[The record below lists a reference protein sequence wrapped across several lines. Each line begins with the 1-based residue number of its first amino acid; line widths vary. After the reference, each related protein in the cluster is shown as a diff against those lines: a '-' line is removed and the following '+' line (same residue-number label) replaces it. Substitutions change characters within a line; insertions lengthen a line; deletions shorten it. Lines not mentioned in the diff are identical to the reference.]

1 MIQGYNSSAAVL
13 YQSVRRLLA
22 KSEAFQTFVDV
33 TSEADALERVYFE
46 GFPEIPANGKE
57 YGKSE
62 YNAWLPCAI
71 VRLPYTDAGI
81 RGTLDAFGSSFENSG
96 SVDIVLE
103 ASVPMTEQRNNIPK
117 PDFMY
122 RFVTHIG
129 QILDEL
135 IYWRGQP
142 DQNGNSVFDF
152 SDFAFLTFAYT
163 TQEMVPDTGL
173 NIQTL
178 ITLSYGKEPI

>member
-13 YQSVRRLLA
+13 YQSVRRILA

-33 TSEADALERVYFE
+33 SNESDALERVYFE
-46 GFPEIPANGKE
+46 GFPESPANGKE

-71 VRLPYTDAGI
+71 VRLPYQDVGMHGI
-81 RGTLDAFGSSFENSG
+81 LHAFESQFEYDGN
-96 SVDIVLE
+96 VDIVFE
-103 ASVPMTEQRNNIPK
+103 APVPAADQRNSIPT

-135 IYWRGQP
+135 TYWRGQP
-142 DQNGNSVFDF
+142 DDNGNSVFDF
-152 SDFAFLTFAYT
+152 RELSFLTFLYT
-163 TQEMVPDTGL
+163 PKEQVPNTGL
-173 NIQTL
+173 NIQTV
-178 ITLSYGKEPI
+178 ITLGYGRDNV

>member
-1 MIQGYNSSAAVL
+1 MIKSYNSSAAVL

-33 TSEADALERVYFE
+33 TNETDAQERVYFE
-46 GFPEIPANGKE
+46 GFPESPADGKA

-71 VRLPYTDAGI
+71 VRLPYTDAGM
-81 RGTLDAFGSSFENSG
+81 RGTLEDFSSTFENSG
-96 SVDIVLE
+96 SVDIIFE
-103 ASVPMTEQRNNIPK
+103 ASVPTTEQRNSIPK

-135 IYWRGQP
+135 TYLRGQP
-142 DQNGNSVFDF
+142 DANGNSVFDF
-152 SDFAFLTFAYT
+152 KGFAFLTFLYT
-163 TQEMVPDTGL
+163 AQETVPNTGL

-178 ITLSYGKEPI
+178 LTLEYGKDTI

>member
-33 TSEADALERVYFE
+33 SNESDALERVYFE
-46 GFPEIPANGKE
+46 GFPESPADGKE

-71 VRLPYTDAGI
+71 VRLPYNDAGL
-81 RGTLDAFGSSFENSG
+81 RGTLDDFSSQFEHSG
-96 SVDIVLE
+96 SVDIVFE
-103 ASVPMTEQRNNIPK
+103 AAVPTTEQRNSVPK
-117 PDFMY
+117 PEFMY
-122 RFVTHIG
+122 RFVTHMG

-135 IYWRGQP
+135 TYLRGQP
-142 DQNGNSVFDF
+142 DPNGNSVFDF
-152 SDFAFLTFAYT
+152 SGFAFLTFWYT
-163 TQEMVPDTGL
+163 QMEKVPQTGL
-173 NIQTL
+173 NIQTI
-178 ITLSYGKEPI
+178 ITLNYGKDVM